1 MNTEKNKTMDT
12 VDHLNPLTTPLNQ
25 VCLIEASAGTGK
37 TYTIGSLYLR
47 LLLQAG
53 EHCFSRPLN
62 VQDILV
68 VTFTEAATEELKG
81 RIRERIHQ
89 AKKAFIAYKVE
100 GVKAL
105 AHDPFLMELVDSI
118 QDIDVAIQRLKMAE
132 QTMDL
137 AAIYTIHGFCRRMLM
152 QYAFNSGIH
161 FNLELVKDES
171 ELLERLFKDFW
182 RENFYSQPLE
192 IANYIHQVLVSPQ
205 AVLKKLRS
213 HISHQLE
220 PDIGSKA
227 WLSMSL
233 VEFLQQYVLPK
244 QALVQQLK
252 QQWLAHETELRSLI
266 FNELDK
272 NYKKGEKKSL
282 KRTSFK
288 KNYVPN
294 WFNLIQAWARSAL
307 TTKLPETLTKYFSQ
321 QALVSYAEE
330 GAEPI
335 SHSVFQLVDDV
346 IMNTAEQA
354 IDEKVVLYH
363 YLRGVQ
369 QKLIDYKLNHTQ
381 KNFDDLLRLLK
392 QALYSTQGDELAQ
405 FIRLQYPFA
414 MIDEFQDT
422 DVQQYHIFAK
432 IYIHQHPVENGF
444 IMIGDPKQA
453 IYKFRGA
460 DIFTYFKAAR
470 QADMRFTLGVNWRSE
485 QSLVKCIN
493 ALFDFQ
499 SDSLP
504 FLYPQIQFHPVIASQ
519 TQTKFKLHGKIEPA
533 LRCYIGD
540 LGESKPSGF
549 SKAQKQT
556 LAQICAI
563 SIQDW
568 LQSAQENQAFF
579 ALDNKIKPLSAER
592 IAVIVRN
599 WTEAELVIQ
608 ALQQLGIASVY
619 LSDRSNVF
627 DCDEAKQLV
636 LILTACLNPFSERH
650 ILNAIATRIFALT
663 TAEISAIKQD
673 EHRWTEQVE
682 RFIHYQRIWQK
693 QGILAMLHQLFLTEK
708 ITEKL
713 LASVGGERKTT
724 DLLHLAELLQEAS
737 RLNDSAASLL
747 RWFEKQIQ
755 GEDRQEGQQIRL
767 ESERQLVKIVTI
779 HKSKGLE
786 YDLVWL
792 PFIADAL
799 KDNKQLIQT
808 YYDSCAQQ
816 VLWDVQQQHQVEI
829 EQEQRA
835 EEMRLLYVA
844 LTRAKYQIAL
854 ALPTS
859 FLPSWNC
866 LQYVLTAGKMDRHE
880 EVRSVLAEFQ
890 QRMRN
895 QQVDITIEDFSVL
908 QPKKVSSYY
917 APKDALHYAEFSGEI
932 EKNWQVTSFTAIS
945 AQHERTKQFY
955 LTKQEEQTSTA
966 TFSAELKDY
975 KLEQGT
981 QQDIYLPQSIVEGYP
996 LGYTPFDLPA
1006 GAQVGQIL
1014 HQYFEQNNF
1023 NQPIELTALQQI
1035 CQQLQL
1041 DQQWLGSLQTWLT
1054 RILNTPLFENENLK
1068 LADLAPQD
1076 CLKEMAF
1083 YLQFKHI
1090 FQVNKF
1096 NQLLQKYQF
1105 ISTPLQLQDLTHG
1118 IQGMLRGFID
1128 LVFRYQGKYY
1138 LLDYKSNKLG
1148 HDFVDYAPEQIKKVM
1163 VEQHYDWQYLFYTIA
1178 LHRYLTQRDKNY
1190 HYERDFGGVIYTFL
1204 RGMNGKDNYGI
1215 YFNKPNADLIAE
1227 LEELL

>member
-1 MNTEKNKTMDT
+1 MDT
-12 VDHLNPLTTPLNQ
+12 AVLLNPITTPLNQ

-53 EHCFSRPLN
+53 EDCFSRPLS
-62 VQDILV
+62 VQEILV

-89 AKKAFIAYKVE
+89 AKQAFIAYKTE
-100 GVKAL
+100 GVRAL
-105 AHDPFLMELVDSI
+105 AHDHFLVELMRSI
-118 QDIDVAIQRLKMAE
+118 QDIDAAIQRLKMAE

-171 ELLERLFKDFW
+171 ELLERLFNDFW
-182 RENFYSQPLE
+182 REHFYSQPLD

-220 PDIGSKA
+220 LDISQKA
-227 WLSMSL
+227 WLTMSL
-233 VEFLQQYVLPK
+233 VDFLQHRVLPK
-244 QALVQQLK
+244 QQLVQQLK
-252 QQWLAHETELRSLI
+252 QQWLDNETELRSLI
-266 FNELDK
+266 LHELDK

-282 KRTSFK
+282 KRTNFK
-288 KNYVPN
+288 KNYVPK
-294 WFNLIQAWARSAL
+294 WFDNIQAWANSAL
-307 TTKLPETLTKYFSQ
+307 STRLPETLTKYFSQ
-321 QALVSYAEE
+321 QALLHYAEE

-335 SHSVFQLVDDV
+335 SHPVFQLVDEV
-346 IMNTAEQA
+346 IAHTTEQVV
-354 IDEKVVLYH
+354 DQQVVLYH
-363 YLRGVQ
+363 YLCGVQ
-369 QKLIDYKLNHTQ
+369 QKLLEHKLNHAQ

-392 QALYSTQGDELAQ
+392 QALYSVQGEELAQ

-422 DVQQYHIFAK
+422 DAQQYQIFAK
-432 IYIHQHPVENGF
+432 IYIHSMPVENGF

-460 DIFTYFKAAR
+460 DIFTYFKAAQ
-470 QADMRFTLGVNWRSE
+470 QADAHFTLGTNWRSE
-485 QSLVKCIN
+485 QSLVKSIN
-493 ALFDFQ
+493 TLFHFQ
-499 SDSLP
+499 SGLP
-504 FLYPQIQFHPVIASQ
+504 FVYPQIQFQPVSARNDQ
-519 TQTKFKLHGKIEPA
+519 AKFILNGQIEPA

-540 LGESKPSGF
+540 LGESKNTRF
-549 SKAQKQT
+549 STTQKQK

-563 SIQDW
+563 SIQYW
-568 LQSAQENQAFF
+568 LQYAQENNAIFASEQATQ
-579 ALDNKIKPLSAER
+579 PLMAER
-592 IAVIVRN
+592 IAVLVRN
-599 WTEAELVIQ
+599 WSEAELVAQ

-627 DCDEAKQLV
+627 DCDEAKQLA

-663 TAEISAIKQD
+663 ACEMSAIKQD
-673 EHRWTEQVE
+673 EQRWSELVE
-682 RFIHYQRIWQK
+682 RFVNYQHIWQK
-693 QGILAMLHQLFLTEK
+693 QGILVMLHQLFLDEK

-713 LASVGGERKTT
+713 LASLGGERKAT
-724 DLLHLAELLQEAS
+724 DLLHLAELLQGAS
-737 RLNDSAASLL
+737 RLNESAASLL

-755 GEDRQEGQQIRL
+755 GEDRQDGQQIRL

-792 PFIADAL
+792 PFIADSL
-799 KDNKQLIQT
+799 KENKQLIQT
-808 YYDSCAQQ
+808 YYDSTAQR
-816 VLWDVQQQHQVEI
+816 VLWDVEQQHQVEI

-844 LTRAKYQIAL
+844 FTRAKYQIAL
-854 ALPTS
+854 ALPES

-866 LQYVLTAGKMDRHE
+866 LQYLFTQGQMDRRE
-880 EVRSVLAEFQ
+880 EVRSVLTEFQ
-890 QRMRN
+890 QCMMK
-895 QQVDITIEDFSVL
+895 QQVNVAIDDFTTL
-908 QPKKVSSYY
+908 QPDVTSQVIS
-917 APKDALHYAEFSGEI
+917 PTETLHCAEFNGQI
-932 EKNWQVTSFTAIS
+932 EQNWQVTSFTAIS

-955 LTKQEEQTSTA
+955 LAQQQDEKALAITLLS
-966 TFSAELKDY
+966 ELKDY
-975 KLEQGT
+975 SLEQNYS
-981 QQDIYLPQSIVEGYP
+981 QDSYLQKAIVEGYAA
-996 LGYTPFDLPA
+996 GYTPFDLPA
-1006 GAQVGQIL
+1006 GAQIGQVL
-1014 HQYFEQNNF
+1014 HQYFEQNVF
-1023 NQPIELTALQQI
+1023 NKPIELTMVHQL

-1041 DQQWLGSLQTWLT
+1041 DQKWFVPLQTWLT
-1054 RILNTPLFENENLK
+1054 HILTTPLLANENLK

-1076 CLKEMAF
+1076 CLKEMEF
-1083 YLQFKHI
+1083 YLQLAQQ
-1090 FQVNKF
+1090 FQSNKF
-1096 NQLLQKYQF
+1096 NQLLQKYQVV
-1105 ISTPLQLQDLTHG
+1105 STPLQLQDLKQSIT
-1118 IQGMLRGFID
+1118 GMLRGFID

-1148 HDFVDYAPEQIKKVM
+1148 NTLADYAPEQLNKVM
-1163 VEQHYDWQYLFYTIA
+1163 VEQHYDWQYLFYTVA
-1178 LHRYLTQRDKNY
+1178 LHRYLTQRDP
-1190 HYERDFGGVIYTFL
+1190 HYRYQTHFGGVIYTFL
-1204 RGMNGKDNYGI
+1204 RGMNGKDNHGV
-1215 YFNKPNADLIAE
+1215 YFNKPHVGLIEE